1 LLPTNTAKSDTNQP
15 NHSLKKLSTGQFKMT
30 TENKITNINE
40 MLAGREARYGTFE
53 GHANIS
59 QTIKDD
65 MRNHPGWE
73 RLVSDQREALEMI
86 AHKIARILN
95 GDPNY
100 ADNWVDLGGYPTLVA
115 NRLEKEDNAQ

>member
-1 LLPTNTAKSDTNQP
+1 MQRNLIPP
-15 NHSLKKLSTGQFKMT
+15 NIPSTQKVIHRQIQM
-30 TENKITNINE
+30 NKPTNINE
-40 MLAGREARYGTFE
+40 MLAGREARYGSFE

-59 QTIKDD
+59 QTLKDD
-65 MRNHPGWE
+65 MRQHPGWE

-95 GDPNY
+95 GDPDY